1 MVWFSKR
8 FRSLTPHRSIAP
20 TQLDAVD
27 RDSRLLIDGR
37 RSAIHA
43 QSHSSCGA
51 ARTARWRVGR
61 AHQMWADLDRLAAR
75 ASRVRPSLVCMQR
88 DHLTLARF
96 RSLPGCR
103 ACVCCSWDHTRTL
116 TLTLPRA
123 ESATQNLDAY
133 PYPAPTPV
141 PLPHVR
147 CVVLNAVA
155 GLLYSMS
162 LIGLD
167 PNMPDPT
174 LK

>member
-1 MVWFSKR
+1 MCLLQLGPHTHTHSHPPSRRKR
-8 FRSLTPHRSIAP
+8 YA
-20 TQLDAVD
+20 
-27 RDSRLLIDGR
+27 
-37 RSAIHA
+37 
-43 QSHSSCGA
+43 
-51 ARTARWRVGR
+51 
-61 AHQMWADLDRLAAR
+61 
-75 ASRVRPSLVCMQR
+75 
-88 DHLTLARF
+88 
-96 RSLPGCR
+96 
-103 ACVCCSWDHTRTL
+103 
-116 TLTLPRA
+116 
-123 ESATQNLDAY
+123 NLDAY